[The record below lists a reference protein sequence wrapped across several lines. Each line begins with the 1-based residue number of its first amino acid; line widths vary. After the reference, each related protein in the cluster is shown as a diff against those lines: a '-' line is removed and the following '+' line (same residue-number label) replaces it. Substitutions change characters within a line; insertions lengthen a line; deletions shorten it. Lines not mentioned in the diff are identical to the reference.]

1 MFVTTCRKEPEL
13 LVGRDAQQHRPGA
26 VKFNVDPPGPRIRP
40 RLFSGNNGSADR
52 QVSMSIEI
60 PISYGEL
67 IDKITILEIKF
78 ARIDEPAKRANV
90 ERELAVLSDAW
101 CNAGVPTAGVEHERQ
116 LLKATNERLWDI
128 EDAIREK
135 EAAKAFD
142 DEFTQLARDVYLTND
157 ERAALKRTINE
168 RLGSGLVEEK
178 SYQPY

>member
-1 MFVTTCRKEPEL
+1 
-13 LVGRDAQQHRPGA
+13 
-26 VKFNVDPPGPRIRP
+26 
-40 RLFSGNNGSADR
+40 
-52 QVSMSIEI
+52 MSIQI

-90 ERELAVLSDAW
+90 EHELAVLTDAW
-101 CNAGVPTAGVEHERQ
+101 REAGVPPERIAQERQ
-116 LLKATNERLWDI
+116 QLKATNERLWDI

-142 DEFTQLARDVYLTND
+142 DEFTELARSVYLTND
-157 ERAALKRTINE
+157 ERAALKRVINE
-168 RLGSGLVEEK
+168 RLGSVLVEEK